1 MNYGSDRRVL
11 TPRRVTL
18 QMFDL
23 YLRCKNNDHAFQ
35 TEQKSMA
42 TPPASV
48 KKYTANVET
57 DAGGGGGRGNT
68 TVADEQGVASPSAL
82 RR

>member
-1 MNYGSDRRVL
+1 
-11 TPRRVTL
+11 
-18 QMFDL
+18 
-23 YLRCKNNDHAFQ
+23 
-35 TEQKSMA
+35 MA